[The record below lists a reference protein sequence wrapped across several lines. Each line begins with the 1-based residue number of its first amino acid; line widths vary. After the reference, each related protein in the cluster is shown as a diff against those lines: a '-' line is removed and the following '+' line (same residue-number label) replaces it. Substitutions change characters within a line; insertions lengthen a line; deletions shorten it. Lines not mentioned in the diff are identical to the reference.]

1 MSLPCLPLTF
11 LCSSQ
16 LPPSVSFGN
25 SSNAWSPGSSWV
37 APTMAALPL
46 GHLGRVSPPRQA
58 SACHHESHALPRT
71 EALLRCARF
80 VIMGAL
86 RTLSS
91 PGFKSHENMGRF
103 LRTDVLDARR
113 ATCYEG
119 RRKAQPPRGGR
130 ERQAGTHL
138 ARRGRASGLQ
148 AHLTKASRSGLCW
161 WLGDSGPLRAS
172 GGSHHCTC
180 SFQGQACCCLR
191 LPQGSVLYAGL
202 SVCTQPCQ
210 LSQQPL
216 TTGLASPQPPSPV
229 PPCHHV
235 DPVT

>member
-1 MSLPCLPLTF
+1 MLSL
-11 LCSSQ
+11 
-16 LPPSVSFGN
+16 
-25 SSNAWSPGSSWV
+25 
-37 APTMAALPL
+37 
-46 GHLGRVSPPRQA
+46 
-58 SACHHESHALPRT
+58 E
-71 EALLRCARF
+71 LRPFHCARF

-103 LRTDVLDARR
+103 LKTDVLDAWPAMRV
-113 ATCYEG
+113 EG
-119 RRKAQPPRGGR
+119 KPS
-130 ERQAGTHL
+130 HL
-138 ARRGRASGLQ
+138 VGAVRGRQGLTWPEEAELQ
-148 AHLTKASRSGLCW
+148 ACRFISLKASRSGLCW
-161 WLGDSGPLRAS
+161 WLGDGGPLRAS

-180 SFQGQACCCLR
+180 SFQGQACHCLR

-202 SVCTQPCQ
+202 PICSQPCQ